1 MTGRFTSLL
10 PSLPKLGFGQQ
21 ATRLDALPGRYDP
34 WLVGVALTLACLG
47 VVMVASSSIAIGEGL
62 DVGPYYFL
70 LKHLMFLALG
80 TVIAGWL
87 MRTELKSIEQQ
98 DRLLLVLCFVLLLL
112 VFVPGIGKT
121 VNGAKRWINFGIMG
135 FQAVEAVKCMYIIW
149 LASYLVRFRDEVNAT
164 WGAML
169 KPLGVAVGLV
179 ALLILQPDFGSL
191 SLILAIT
198 AGMLVLG
205 GVHMPRMFG
214 PVLIGLP
221 VLAAIAI
228 AEPYRVSRLTSF
240 LDPWRDPFG
249 SGYQLTN
256 ALMAVGRG
264 EWFGVGL
271 GGSVQKLAY
280 LPEAHTDFILAVIA
294 EELGFA
300 GVCLVIGLYGLLV
313 GRAFWIGLKC
323 VEMRRHFAGYCAFG
337 IGLWMALQ
345 SFVSVGV
352 NLGLLPTKGLTLPLI
367 SSGGSSVL
375 GTCAALGLLLRIS
388 YELDRAERQVA
399 RLRGEGAPH
408 TPSSAS
414 STSASSTS
422 VPSTTQPLPT
432 GFASGAHPSTGHT
445 APTANGNVRGTS
457 RLRERIEPNFGRRA

>member
-1 MTGRFTSLL
+1 MANWPTLPRFG
-10 PSLPKLGFGQQ
+10 LGHQ

-34 WLVGVALTLACLG
+34 WLLGTSIALACLG

-70 LKHLMFLALG
+70 TKHLVFLAMGAVL
-80 TVIAGWL
+80 AGLL
-87 MRTELKSIEQQ
+87 MRTELKTIEQQ
-98 DRLLLVLCFVLLLL
+98 DRLLLVMCFVLLIL

-121 VNGAKRWINFGIMG
+121 VNGARRWLNFGIMG
-135 FQAVEAVKCMYIIW
+135 FQAVEAVKVMYVVW

-164 WGAML
+164 WRAML
-169 KPLGVAVGLV
+169 KPLGVAIALV
-179 ALLILQPDFGSL
+179 VLLIRQPDFGSL

-205 GVHMPRMFG
+205 GVHLPRMFG
-214 PVLIGLP
+214 PVLVGLP
-221 VLAAIAI
+221 LLAIIAI
-228 AEPYRVSRLTSF
+228 AEPYRWRRFTSF
-240 LDPWRDPFG
+240 WDPWADPFD

-256 ALMAVGRG
+256 ALMAIGRG

-271 GGSVQKLAY
+271 GGSVQKLSY

-294 EELGFA
+294 EELGFV
-300 GVCLVIGLYGLLV
+300 GVCLVIALFALLV

-337 IGLWMALQ
+337 VALSLGLQ
-345 SFVSVGV
+345 SFVSIGV

-375 GTCAALGLLLRIS
+375 GTCAALGLLLRVS

-399 RLRGEGAPH
+399 RLRGE
-408 TPSSAS
+408 SAQV
-414 STSASSTS
+414 SAG
-422 VPSTTQPLPT
+422 VPPTAQPVATT
-432 GFASGAHPSTGHT
+432 T
-445 APTANGNVRGTS
+445 APALGNVRGTS
-457 RLRERIEPNFGRRA
+457 RLRDRVEPTFGRGA